1 VTASAPRYDRR
12 LLAAIR
18 RLDDEG
24 RPIAETCRRV
34 GEVAAR
40 LGVPRPSYVHIRR
53 IVVAERQLKHERREL
68 ENQVA
73 AALLAGRL
81 PRAGA
86 ALERVRE
93 AEEQVGAEPIGQLAT
108 GRAALWL

>member
-93 AEEQVGAEPIGQLAT
+93 AEEQVAQSRSGS
-108 GRAALWL
+108 